1 MIWYLIWPSSHLF
14 WCFHGNLWAY
24 GPPSFW
30 RKNYFFALV
39 KLFCP
44 LVLFW
49 VLVCFCLMTLALP
62 SPLVLHT
69 KESHGTQIFFLLN
82 SISKKGRISKLQ
94 IYVNVKDIFTSLKEC
109 HLARLQNPIQCT
121 EGSDV
126 GMRGKGGLFCR
137 LGWGVPYPP
146 RPRAPTGRRDRGV
159 TKSSIPEPPSL
170 PPSSQ
175 PLAKLLS
182 LVWGITTRRGCCAET
197 MRNIWF

>member
-44 LVLFW
+44 LVLFC
-49 VLVCFCLMTLALP
+49 VFGVYLGDDTCTAFTTGPAYKREPRNPNIL
-62 SPLVLHT
+62 SSQFHI
-69 KESHGTQIFFLLN
+69 KERSDLKTTDICQRQRYFYLFERLSFGTTA
-82 SISKKGRISKLQ
+82 KP
-94 IYVNVKDIFTSLKEC
+94 
-109 HLARLQNPIQCT
+109 NPVHRGVWCRY
-121 EGSDV
+121 E
-126 GMRGKGGLFCR
+126 GKGGLFCR

-170 PPSSQ
+170 PPYLQ